1 MSAVAGGTGGHV
13 LVTGFEPF
21 GGDTANPSQEVA
33 KALDGRRLGDT
44 VIRALLLPVQHEDAR
59 AALVPALA
67 EGGLRAAVLLGLA
80 GGRMRVALE
89 RAALNVMD
97 YLEPDNRGDVV
108 RGAPCAPGG
117 PAAYWSTLPLAAILE
132 ALGAEGIPAYV
143 SNSAGTFL
151 CNYTLYAALHALAE
165 SGRGLP
171 AGFIHLP
178 YLPSMVASHG
188 RDEPSMDLALMV
200 RAAEV
205 AATLALAPQGMA
217 AGRHRAIAKP
227 M

>member
-1 MSAVAGGTGGHV
+1 MAGGGHV

-21 GGDTANPSQEVA
+21 GSDTANPSHEVA
-33 KALDGRRLGDT
+33 KALDGRRVGDA
-44 VIRALLLPVQHEDAR
+44 VIRGLILPVQHEDAR
-59 AALVPALA
+59 AAILPALA
-67 EGGLRAAVLLGLA
+67 EPELRAAVLLGLA

-97 YLEPDNRGDVV
+97 YPEPNNRGDVV
-108 RGAPCAPGG
+108 RDVPCVPGG

-132 ALGAEGIPAYV
+132 ALAAEGIPAYV
-143 SNSAGTFL
+143 SSTAGTFL

-165 SGRGLP
+165 RGRRVP

-188 RDEPSMDLALMV
+188 LDEPSMDLPLMI
-200 RAAEV
+200 RAAEIAAAV
-205 AATLALAPQGMA
+205 APGN
-217 AGRHRAIAKP
+217 P
-227 M
+227 